1 LILLTV
7 AVVTGCGG
15 GTTTVAKTTQTSHAS
30 TITLPAESAAAR
42 ARYIARADRICFRH
56 RGRAAHFQHQ
66 LARLA
71 DAPSSTENDRKAATV
86 MRNAG
91 QLLSE
96 VLDLLGRL
104 SPPPGDE
111 AAIRAY
117 FDAMRQEIDLVN
129 KEARALE
136 ALDAS
141 RVRHLDSQL
150 RNAISEVKQIARGY
164 GFRACG
170 SA

>member
-1 LILLTV
+1 
-7 AVVTGCGG
+7 
-15 GTTTVAKTTQTSHAS
+15 
-30 TITLPAESAAAR
+30 
-42 ARYIARADRICFRH
+42 
-56 RGRAAHFQHQ
+56 
-66 LARLA
+66 
-71 DAPSSTENDRKAATV
+71 

-96 VLDLLGRL
+96 VLGMLGRL

-117 FDAMRQEIDLVN
+117 FDATREEIDLVN

-141 RVRHLDSQL
+141 RAQHLDSRL
-150 RNAISEVKQIARGY
+150 RKAISKVKQIAHGY